1 MNMKTFL
8 LALIPSFV
16 FAAPAEIRAGEPLPE
31 LRGEFLTG
39 REVTLPQAAEGQVAL
54 LLLGFTYQSRFAVED
69 WAAKFRTRFQGD
81 PRVTF
86 YEVPIIGGLAR
97 LGKWFIDSGMRRGTP
112 KADYEHVITVY
123 RDTDDWKQRVSFGDS
138 DAAYLILLDRNGRVA
153 WQHQGAFDAPSF
165 QSLSARVENLLESR

>member
-1 MNMKTFL
+1 MIYAVIA
-8 LALIPSFV
+8 LAITMLQ
-16 FAAPAEIRAGEPLPE
+16 PLPV
-31 LRGEFLTG
+31 LKGKYLTG
-39 REVTLPQAAEGQVAL
+39 RDATLPADSKGKIAL
-54 LLLGFTYQSRFAVED
+54 LAFGFSYDSRHAVEA
-69 WAAKFRTRFQGD
+69 WSNRFRKDFGKD
-81 PRVTF
+81 SRVTF
-86 YEVPIIGGLAR
+86 YEIPVIGGAAQ